1 MLSSPLFERYVLFLR
16 QISAALRDVAAKMEV
31 SEETVQKI
39 QKFAQNRQA
48 AEKESA
54 SEPLRATN
62 LHAYTHRLDETLREL
77 QEQVRRQEDE
87 LKKVRYLVEPLGG
100 GELYS

>member
-1 MLSSPLFERYVLFLR
+1 
-16 QISAALRDVAAKMEV
+16 MEV
-31 SEETVQKI
+31 SEEAVQRI
-39 QKFAQNRQA
+39 QKFAENRQA
-48 AEKESA
+48 AEKESS

-87 LKKVRYLVEPLGG
+87 LKKVRYLVVPLDGR
-100 GELYS
+100 EIHS

>member
-1 MLSSPLFERYVLFLR
+1 M
-16 QISAALRDVAAKMEV
+16 MEV
-31 SEETVQKI
+31 SEETVEKI
-39 QKFAQNRQA
+39 QKFARNRQA
-48 AEKESA
+48 AEEESA

-87 LKKVRYLVEPLGG
+87 LKKARYHIN
-100 GELYS
+100 SNTRD